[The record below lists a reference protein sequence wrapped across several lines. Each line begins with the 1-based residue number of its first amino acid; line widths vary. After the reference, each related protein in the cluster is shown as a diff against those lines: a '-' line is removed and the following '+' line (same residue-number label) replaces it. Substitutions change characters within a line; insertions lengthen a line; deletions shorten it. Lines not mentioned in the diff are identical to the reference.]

1 MFKANKKIIFKS
13 IKFYNS
19 SFNYIINNLLKS
31 GGYLVAPAASSLSE
45 IKTNKIYY
53 RSLINSNIAIFDSGF
68 FCLLLRFFKRTKVKK
83 FSGYLF
89 LKLLLEK
96 KSIKNKK
103 FFLVNP
109 NQKEQIKNINLLRSK
124 KIFNIRSYCA
134 PLYNLSNYKDYK
146 LLNEIKNFKPNII
159 IINIG
164 GGIQEPLGEFLNSHF
179 KTKAIILCTGAAIG
193 FLNGIQAP
201 ITSFYDRYYLGWL
214 IRLIHKPTNYF
225 PRIIKS
231 LNLIKFFY

>member
-53 RSLINSNIAIFDSGF
+53 RSLINSNFAIFDSGF

-96 KSIKNKK
+96 FSILFLILLGTKVFSFNSK
-103 FFLVNP
+103 F
-109 NQKEQIKNINLLRSK
+109 
-124 KIFNIRSYCA
+124 
-134 PLYNLSNYKDYK
+134 
-146 LLNEIKNFKPNII
+146 
-159 IINIG
+159 
-164 GGIQEPLGEFLNSHF
+164 
-179 KTKAIILCTGAAIG
+179 
-193 FLNGIQAP
+193 
-201 ITSFYDRYYLGWL
+201 
-214 IRLIHKPTNYF
+214 
-225 PRIIKS
+225 
-231 LNLIKFFY
+231 